1 MKPDKNSLYFKLNN
15 FSGSKKIVIKYNISN
30 EETYSDSCTMA
41 LIFCNEFCEINK
53 SNTQNCIECKNNYF
67 PFPEGISNCFDDK
80 EEELNTKE
88 EGSIKLETK
97 SYYSDKEILT
107 SIKEEHKTNIK
118 KLKLEF

>member
-1 MKPDKNSLYFKLNN
+1 MIR
-15 FSGSKKIVIKYNISN
+15 KK
-30 EETYSDSCTMA
+30 
-41 LIFCNEFCEINK
+41 
-53 SNTQNCIECKNNYF
+53 
-67 PFPEGISNCFDDK
+67 
-80 EEELNTKE
+80 LNTKE